1 MDHMWSPWR
10 LKYIYGHERDGAC
23 VFCAAPGQPDGP
35 GSLVVARGVNVFAIL
50 NRFPYTSGHL
60 MVVPY
65 AHQPTLEDLDSA
77 TRAEMM
83 EMVNH
88 GMCVLRA
95 EYRAEGFNL
104 GANIGA
110 AAGAGIAVH
119 VHFHIVPRWMGD
131 TNFMSTV
138 GETRVLPE
146 ELDETWRRIS
156 ACWNN
161 LK

>member
-1 MDHMWSPWR
+1 M
-10 LKYIYGHERDGAC
+10 
-23 VFCAAPGQPDGP
+23 FCAAAGEPDGP
-35 GSLVVARGVNVFAIL
+35 GSLVVARGRYVYVIL

-65 AHQPTLEDLDSA
+65 AHQPSLEDLDSA

-83 EMVNH
+83 EMINH
-88 GMCVLRA
+88 AMGVMRR
-95 EYRAEGFNL
+95 EYRTEGFNL

-110 AAGAGIAVH
+110 AAGAGIAAH

-131 TNFMSTV
+131 TNFMSTI

-146 ELDETWRRIS
+146 ELEETWRRIS
-156 ACWNN
+156 SAWNDQ
-161 LK
+161 KEQS